1 MVNASSARETG
12 NAKEPK
18 MQRGFK
24 RVAAHCTPRRFFA
37 RRETH
42 LYNAVWT

>member
-1 MVNASSARETG
+1 MVNASFVRRRNDAEMRR
-12 NAKEPK
+12 A
-18 MQRGFK
+18 FK
-24 RVAAHCTPRRFFA
+24 QVAAHCTPRRFFA